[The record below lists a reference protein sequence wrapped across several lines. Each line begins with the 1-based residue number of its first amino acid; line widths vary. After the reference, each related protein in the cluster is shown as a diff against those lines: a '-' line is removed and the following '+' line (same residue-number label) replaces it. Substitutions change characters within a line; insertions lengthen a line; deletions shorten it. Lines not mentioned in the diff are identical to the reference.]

1 MINSRLSSLGRQRHA
16 TGEIVNYLSVD
27 AYRLG
32 EFPWYVHQIWTTP
45 LQVIVASA
53 ILFYT
58 VGWATVGGLAIIV
71 ITMICNTP
79 LAHALQ
85 RSQVQLMR
93 AQDERLRASTEILNS
108 IKIIKLQAWEDNYC
122 EKVMKIRQNEFY
134 WLSSSLYK
142 RSLGT
147 ILFWM
152 TPVFV
157 STVTFGAYILLG
169 HQLSPAIVFT
179 SLAAFRIV
187 QDPVRVVP
195 ELLAIIIQVQ
205 VSLGRLSQ
213 FLQDNELQDKAVDQH
228 HSEDYVVEIQDAVLS
243 WDPLASKPTLPSINL
258 KIMPGNHVAVCGSVG
273 SGKSTLL
280 YSIMGEIPK
289 VSGSVSPPLPCRT
302 LLIFQFSVQSV
313 SGNMP

>member
-1 MINSRLSSLGRQRHA
+1 MGVLTIFFH
-16 TGEIVNYLSVD
+16 
-27 AYRLG
+27 
-32 EFPWYVHQIWTTP
+32 
-45 LQVIVASA
+45 
-53 ILFYT
+53 ILIFF
-58 VGWATVGGLAIIV
+58 VRCG
-71 ITMICNTP
+71 CF
-79 LAHALQ
+79 
-85 RSQVQLMR
+85 
-93 AQDERLRASTEILNS
+93 
-108 IKIIKLQAWEDNYC
+108 QAWEDNYC

-157 STVTFGAYILLG
+157 STATFGAYILLG

-205 VSLGRLSQ
+205 VSLGRLSR

-289 VSGSVSPPLPCRT
+289 ISGSVSPLPCRT
-302 LLIFQFSVQSV
+302 LLIFQFSMQSV